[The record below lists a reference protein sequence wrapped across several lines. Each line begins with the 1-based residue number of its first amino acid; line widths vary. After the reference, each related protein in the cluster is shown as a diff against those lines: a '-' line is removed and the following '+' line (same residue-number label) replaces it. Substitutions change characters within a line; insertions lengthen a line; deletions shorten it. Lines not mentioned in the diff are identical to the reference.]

1 MSLPAKQPRPKKC
14 RVETCG
20 ASFVPARLGQA
31 VCSPSCAIL
40 DAPKQPVNQEK
51 ARKALADVGRKEL
64 RAAKERAKPKGQYM
78 REAQAAVNAYVR
90 ERDRKLPC
98 ISCGTFYPDDRVNVW
113 DAGHLRSVGASPA
126 TRFNLFNINK
136 QCVRCNRYLSANAV
150 MYKAALIEKIGF
162 DRVEKLY
169 CTHKAKAF
177 SIEYLVRI
185 KSIFKRRIKVLR
197 KIREARFGH
206 VA

>member
-1 MSLPAKQPRPKKC
+1 MNLPAKHPKPK
-14 RVETCG
+14 TCINS
-20 ASFVPARLGQA
+20 ACAEQFVPQRLGQK
-31 VCSPSCAIL
+31 VCSPACGLAAK
-40 DAPKQPVNQEK
+40 DVNADK

-64 RAAKERAKPKGQYM
+64 QVAKERVKPKGQYM
-78 REAQAAVNAYVR
+78 REAQVAVNAYVR

-98 ISCGTFYPDDRVNVW
+98 ISCGTSYPDDRVNVW

-169 CTHKAKAF
+169 CTHKAKVF

-197 KIREARFGH
+197 KIREARFDH

>member
-1 MSLPAKQPRPKKC
+1 MSLQSKPPRAKKC
-14 RVETCG
+14 RVESCG

-31 VCSPSCAIL
+31 VCSVACAII
-40 DAPKQPVNQEK
+40 DAPKNHDK

-64 RAAKERAKPKGQYM
+64 REAKERVKPKGQYM

-98 ISCGTFYPDDRVNVW
+98 ISCGTSYPDDRVNVW
-113 DAGHLRSVGASPA
+113 DAGHLRSVGASPE

-150 MYKAALIEKIGF
+150 MYKAALIEKLGF

-169 CTHKAKAF
+169 CPHKAKVF

-185 KSIFKRRIKVLR
+185 KIIFKRRIKILR
-197 KIREARFGH
+197 KIREARFDH